1 MYVTVKIGLK
11 PVDKGAVPKSGKI
24 LHGTIKS
31 DMVTEG

>member
-1 MYVTVKIGLK
+1 MTVKIGLK

-24 LHGTIKS
+24 RLGTLKS